1 MQASGLFTSS
11 VKTRL
16 TDRIVGDVDSLLL
29 NVRATD
35 AHTVTRFGPA
45 RCLNWSTS
53 SAGLRMRLQTLG
65 QSQEVG
71 NAHKMNETSS
81 ERLSTKMVHYWSN
94 VPLPRAFQGYYYLK
108 KWSLRERSR
117 STLPRALRM
126 PASRNSN
133 SGGREGWVYICVM

>member
-71 NAHKMNETSS
+71 NAHKMNKT
-81 ERLSTKMVHYWSN
+81 RGPWVLLLQKMVST
-94 VPLPRAFQGYYYLK
+94 RAKQVYSF
-108 KWSLRERSR
+108 SR
-117 STLPRALRM
+117 VADACQSQFEFGRK
-126 PASRNSN
+126 
-133 SGGREGWVYICVM
+133 GGLGIYICYVE